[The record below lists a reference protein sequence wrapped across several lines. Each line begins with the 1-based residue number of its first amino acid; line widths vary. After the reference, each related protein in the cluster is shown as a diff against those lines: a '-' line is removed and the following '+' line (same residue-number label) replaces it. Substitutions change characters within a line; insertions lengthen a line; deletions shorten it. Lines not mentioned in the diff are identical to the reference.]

1 MSNTASHLVD
11 RVLPDVP
18 VRQYVLSLPYELR
31 SLAAFKS
38 SVLTATARIFVEAV
52 FAANRS
58 RAKSGGLSGAECGA
72 VTFVQR
78 YGGSLNLNVHLHVA
92 VLDGVFTRDEQGR
105 VVFHAAPG
113 PTTSELEGIV
123 RRVHRRIIPWL
134 RRRGYIDERPL
145 EERSNARD
153 EQSALEACATV
164 AMQSGSFAKLALDEE
179 PNDPSS
185 AEPVLGAR
193 FAVKHEGFDLH
204 AGVRIAAGDDVGR
217 ERLCRY
223 GARPAFALGRLRR
236 LRDGRIAYRVKYAR
250 AGRAKHRVMAPVEF
264 LARLA
269 ALVPPPRFPLVRYH
283 GALGPRSPLRK
294 EIIPKPR
301 DSRDRSATAR
311 SRCES
316 TASSSDLARESSN
329 TLQGENQP
337 GPHVR
342 AEHVEGED
350 ASPGAP
356 PPSPAAPRPPAPT
369 PTRPTRKVE
378 DRFPQAALAAKASPA
393 LSAPSSGEVTL
404 LAPNILGV
412 RHWARLLD
420 GNLLARSPR
429 VPWALLLQRT
439 FEADVLRCVG
449 CGGRLRVLGS
459 VSEPRAAHAVLVGL
473 GLPTEAPRVA
483 RARDPTEHAEYDPGV
498 DE

>member
-1 MSNTASHLVD
+1 
-11 RVLPDVP
+11 VP
-18 VRQYVLSLPYELR
+18 IRQYVLSLPYELR
-31 SLAAFKS
+31 SLAALKS
-38 SVLTATARIFVEAV
+38 GVLTAVARIFVEAV
-52 FAANRS
+52 FAAYRS

-78 YGGSLNLNVHLHVA
+78 FGGSLNLNVHLHVA

-105 VVFHAAPG
+105 VVFQAAPA
-113 PTTSELEGIV
+113 PSTSELEGIV
-123 RRVHRRIIPWL
+123 RRVRRHIIPWL
-134 RRRGYIDERPL
+134 RRRGYLDERPL
-145 EERSNARD
+145 EDRSNARD
-153 EQSALEACATV
+153 EQSALEACAAV

-185 AEPVLGAR
+185 TEQALGAR
-193 FAVKHEGFDLH
+193 FAAKHEGFDLH
-204 AGVRIAAGDDVGR
+204 AGVRIAAGDDMGR

-223 GARPAFALGRLRR
+223 GARPAFALDRLRR

-250 AGRAKHRVMAPVEF
+250 AGRAKYRVMAPVEF

-294 EIIPKPR
+294 EIVPKPR
-301 DSRDRSATAR
+301 DPRDGSAISR

-316 TASSSDLARESSN
+316 TASSSDPARESSHSR
-329 TLQGENQP
+329 QGGNQP
-337 GPHVR
+337 GPHGR
-342 AEHVEGED
+342 AEHVEGHD
-350 ASPGAP
+350 ASPVAQP
-356 PPSPAAPRPPAPT
+356 PPSLAAPQLPAPT
-369 PTRPTRKVE
+369 PPIRRTQKV
-378 DRFPQAALAAKASPA
+378 DGFPQAALAAKAPPA
-393 LSAPSSGEVTL
+393 LSAPSSGEVTV

-420 GNLLARSPR
+420 GALLARSPR
-429 VPWALLLQRT
+429 VPWALLLRRT

-459 VSEPRAAHAVLVGL
+459 VSEPGAAHAILVGL